1 MSAHARLSCSG
12 AARWMACP
20 GSVAFEARFPESSSA
35 AAAEGTVAHDLLE
48 VALVLGIDAV
58 NALGTVEG
66 SSFEMAEHVQTAL
79 DWIRGELAARPGA
92 KVLVEERL
100 DPGASID
107 REDLWGTGDVVI
119 LDRERAEILVI
130 DLKFGMGIVEVAET
144 PQLPLYALGAWRLAY
159 EMDEDF
165 PVRSFKLVIAQP
177 RAPHR
182 DGPIRSVVRTPEELD
197 DFAIEVR
204 AAAAR
209 TDDPNAPLVAGDHCG
224 FCRAAGACPAF
235 AEHALRAAE
244 AEFADLEPDAPIRE
258 PLTPER
264 ISELLREA
272 ERVKA
277 WARAVEAYALRIA
290 QDGIRL
296 PGWNLIRKRGRRA
309 WLDPDAA
316 LASLLETYGV
326 DPDVLA
332 PRVLKS
338 PRQIEQ
344 AIKAAKLGKA
354 DLSALVAIP
363 DIGWRLAPDTA
374 PGDEFL
380 DAETEFADVRF
391 DP

>member
-1 MSAHARLSCSG
+1 VSDHARLGCSS
-12 AARWMACP
+12 AYRWMACP
-20 GSVAFEARFPESSSA
+20 GSVAFEAQFPETTSA
-35 AAAEGTVAHDLLE
+35 AAEEGTIAHELHEIALLLDVDAIDVLDL
-48 VALVLGIDAV
+48 
-58 NALGTVEG
+58 VEG
-66 SSFEMAEHVQTAL
+66 SSVEMAEQVQISL
-79 DWIRGELAARPGA
+79 DYVREELAERPGA
-92 KVLVEERL
+92 KILIEQRL

-107 REDLWGTGDVVI
+107 REDLWGTADVVI
-119 LDRERAEILVI
+119 LDPKRAEIVVI
-130 DLKFGMGIVEVAET
+130 DLKFGMTVVDAGTT

-159 EMDEDF
+159 ETNGSF
-165 PVRSFKLVIAQP
+165 PVRALRMVIAQP

-182 DGPIRSVVRTPEELD
+182 DGPIRSVVRTPEEVD

-244 AEFADLEPDAPIRE
+244 AEFADLDPDAPIHE

-264 ISELLREA
+264 ISELLHEA

-309 WLDPDAA
+309 WVDPDAA

-332 PRVLKS
+332 PRALKS

-363 DIGWRLAPDTA
+363 DIGWKLAPDTA